1 MKKFPVLLS
10 VAAMLAGLCA
20 CSGPAASSGD
30 NGSSPAPETDIT
42 FPLAESR
49 TYSMFTIMNNDV
61 ALNDVMGFKKLE
73 EMTNVHWE
81 IQSVLPAELA
91 EKQSLLLGSGQY
103 PDVFFRSSLDE
114 ATLNKYGKNGTF
126 IPLNNLIEKYAP
138 NLKKELDTRL
148 SARDKLTSA
157 DGNIYSLPLL
167 GRDGPGGWINCFIN
181 QPWLTKL
188 GLEMP
193 TTLDEF
199 YTTLK
204 AFKTGDPNGSGSGDE
219 IPFIC
224 TQDFLYYFLP
234 NFGIE
239 VDPNSGACNMAIID
253 GKYQHIYSSERYKEF
268 LAYMTKLYS
277 EGLLDK
283 NTFIQDGEQIHAIGA
298 SGDTIGFFF
307 DLASYLTVGR
317 ERDADFVRVP
327 VFAEHVLPYA
337 TSIGIGAMAI
347 TDKCKNPEIVMSWAD
362 QFYTQEGGA
371 LSFMGVE
378 GESYKKNADGSWEW
392 LLGNFS
398 DISTLRANACIQ
410 GGAYAPALQP
420 DIWLENKADKN
431 EYKFNHDI
439 PSEKELSKIIF
450 PVQRHSENDQKT
462 LSTISADL
470 QPYILQ
476 YQAQVITGA
485 LNLDSSWQ
493 NYIDTMNKMKLP
505 QMIEIATKA
514 YEAAA

>member
-204 AFKTGDPNGSGSGDE
+204 AFKTGDPNGSESADE

-337 TSIGIGAMAI
+337 TSIGVGAMAI

-378 GESYKKNADGSWEW
+378 GESYKKKMCIRDRCGTHLSAAVRGGCRLHGHGPYLSSVAFESGPAAGEKRLRSLSAAGRYNMRRPLDGIVF
-392 LLGNFS
+392 G
-398 DISTLRANACIQ
+398 AA
-410 GGAYAPALQP
+410 GGPAGAYDHLRTGGGNGPSAKRRRHLWTIPAAGRMVQ
-420 DIWLENKADKN
+420 WRTWSEMGGENPNGERTWGRCRA
-431 EYKFNHDI
+431 EV
-439 PSEKELSKIIF
+439 S
-450 PVQRHSENDQKT
+450 R
-462 LSTISADL
+462 
-470 QPYILQ
+470 
-476 YQAQVITGA
+476 GA
-485 LNLDSSWQ
+485 
-493 NYIDTMNKMKLP
+493 
-505 QMIEIATKA
+505 
-514 YEAAA
+514 